1 MKFVIIAAF
10 MALAVAET
18 FATMAVP
25 VPVITEVEPS
35 ALALQENL
43 RAKKSA
49 YGGSSYS
56 APPCPKNYLF
66 SCQPAVQPVGCSPSY
81 GGSSYGSS
89 GAYTENWPQYAL
101 PQQRF
106 NLPYAFRN
114 QRF

>member
-1 MKFVIIAAF
+1 MKFVIVAVF
-10 MALAVAET
+10 MAVAVAQT

-25 VPVITEVEPS
+25 VITEVEQS
-35 ALALQENL
+35 ALSLDENL

-66 SCQPAVQPVGCSPSY
+66 SCQPAVQPVGCAPSY

-106 NLPYAFRN
+106 NLPYAFGH